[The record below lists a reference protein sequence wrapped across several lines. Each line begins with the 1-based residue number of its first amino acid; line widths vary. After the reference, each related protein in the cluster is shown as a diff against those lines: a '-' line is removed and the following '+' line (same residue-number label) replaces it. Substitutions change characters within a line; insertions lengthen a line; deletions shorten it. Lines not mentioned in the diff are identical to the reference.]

1 MRKNRFPTYLHTT
14 SKQSSYFSL
23 LFLFTQKITIMKK
36 EEITFTDVVEWI
48 ARNSDNTLRMDKL
61 NKLTFPFTSK
71 YTLQSGFAIPKDE
84 MKHYTVEEL
93 EQEVNKPFDW
103 DE

>member
-1 MRKNRFPTYLHTT
+1 
-14 SKQSSYFSL
+14 
-23 LFLFTQKITIMKK
+23 MKK

-48 ARNSDNTLRMDKL
+48 ARNSDQTAWMDKL

-71 YTLQSGFAIPKDE
+71 YTLQSGFAIPKNE

-93 EQEVNKPFDW
+93 EEEINKPWHLD
-103 DE
+103 D